1 MTSQETAPQGG
12 GASVQHGRHP
22 GLALTV
28 IAAAQLMIVLDA
40 TIVNIALPQMQRDL
54 EFSPTGLS
62 WVLNAYTLT
71 FGGLL
76 LLGGRAGDI
85 LGRRRVFITGIVLF
99 AIASFLGG
107 LSQEPWQLLA
117 ARALQGVGGA
127 IASPTGLALLTTN
140 FEEGPERNRAFGVF
154 AAVSSAGAAV
164 GLLAGGMLTQW
175 LSWRWTLFVN
185 VPIAIVVAVLAPLY
199 IRESE
204 RHPGRFDLAGALT
217 STVGMVALVYGFI
230 SAVDRGW
237 SDPITVG
244 SFTLSA
250 LLLAMFL
257 LIERNSQQP
266 ITPLHLFRN
275 RNRSGSYVVMLLFAA
290 AMFGMFFFLTQ
301 YVQNVLGYSPLKAGI
316 AFLPVTV
323 AIAATAGFAAKMLP
337 KYGPK
342 LFMVLGGV
350 LAAIGLI
357 WLAQINAD
365 SSYVEGLLLPIVI
378 FGLGMGFVFMP
389 VTVLALS
396 GVANRESGA
405 ASGLLNVMQMVG
417 GSIGLAVLTTVFGT
431 ALRNETEKELPA
443 ILANSTPEQIAQFQQ
458 TKIAPPPFYDLI
470 LAHGI
475 ARAFQFAALL
485 AVAALLVTIF
495 AIKAKPSDVDVSAIQ
510 GAGVAE

>member
-1 MTSQETAPQGG
+1 MTTQETAPRGG
-12 GASVQHGRHP
+12 GAAVQHGRHP

-40 TIVNIALPQMQRDL
+40 TIVNIALPQMQREL
-54 EFSPTGLS
+54 EFTPTGLS

-76 LLGGRAGDI
+76 LLGARTGDI
-85 LGRRRVFITGIVLF
+85 LGRRRMFITGILVFGL
-99 AIASFLGG
+99 ASLLGG
-107 LSQEPWQLLA
+107 LAQSSEWLLA
-117 ARALQGVGGA
+117 ARALQGIGGA
-127 IASPTGLALLTTN
+127 IASPTALALITTN
-140 FEEGPERNRAFGVF
+140 FDEGPPRNRAFGVF

-164 GLLAGGMLTQW
+164 GLLLGGILTEWAG
-175 LSWRWTLFVN
+175 WRWTLFVN
-185 VPIAIVVAVLAPLY
+185 VPIALVVAMLAPLY

-230 SAVDRGW
+230 SAADRGW
-237 SDPITVG
+237 SDSITLT
-244 SFTLSA
+244 SFGIA
-250 LLLAMFL
+250 VVLLASFL

-301 YVQNVLGYSPLKAGI
+301 FVQNVLDYSPLKAGF
-316 AFLPVTV
+316 AFLPITV
-323 AIAATAGFAAKMLP
+323 AIAVSAGTAAKMLP

-342 LFMVLGGV
+342 LFMVIGGV

-357 WLAQINAD
+357 WNAQISET
-365 SSYVEGLLLPIVI
+365 SSYVTGILLPMVI
-378 FGLGMGFVFMP
+378 FGFGMGFVFMP

-396 GVANRESGA
+396 GVENRESGA

-431 ALRNETEKELPA
+431 ALRSESEKQVDA
-443 ILANSTPEQIAQFQQ
+443 FRASATPEQLAQFQQ
-458 TKIAPPPFYDLI
+458 THQLPDVYADHI

-475 ARAFQFAALL
+475 SQAFQLAALL

-495 AIKAKPSDVDVSAIQ
+495 AIKAKRSDVDTSVTQ

>member
-1 MTSQETAPQGG
+1 
-12 GASVQHGRHP
+12 
-22 GLALTV
+22 
-28 IAAAQLMIVLDA
+28 MIVLDA
-40 TIVNIALPQMQRDL
+40 TIVNIALPQMQRELD
-54 EFSPTGLS
+54 FSATGLS

-76 LLGGRAGDI
+76 LLGARTGDI
-85 LGRRRVFITGIVLF
+85 LGRRRMFIIGILVFGL
-99 AIASFLGG
+99 ASLLGG
-107 LSQEPWQLLA
+107 MAQSSEWLLA

-127 IASPTGLALLTTN
+127 IASPTALALITTN
-140 FEEGPERNRAFGVF
+140 FEEGPPRNRAFGVF

-164 GLLAGGMLTQW
+164 GLMLGGILTEWAG
-175 LSWRWTLFVN
+175 WRWTLFVN
-185 VPIAIVVAVLAPLY
+185 VPIALVVALLAPLY

-204 RHPGRFDLAGALT
+204 RHPGRFDFAGALT

-230 SAVDRGW
+230 SAADRGW
-237 SDPITVG
+237 SDSITVA
-244 SFTLSA
+244 SFGLA
-250 LLLAMFL
+250 VVLLATFV

-301 YVQNVLGYSPLKAGI
+301 FVQNVLDYSPLKAGF
-316 AFLPVTV
+316 AFLPITV
-323 AIAATAGFAAKMLP
+323 AIAASAGTAAKLLP

-342 LFMVLGGV
+342 LFMVIGGV

-357 WLAQINAD
+357 WNAQISET
-365 SSYVEGLLLPIVI
+365 SSYVTGILLPMVI

-396 GVANRESGA
+396 GVQNQESGA

-431 ALRNETEKELPA
+431 ALRNELTNQLPA
-443 ILANSTPEQIAQFQQ
+443 IQANSTPEQLAQFGQ
-458 TKIAPPPFYDLI
+458 THIPPPPFDDLI

-475 ARAFQFAALL
+475 SRAFQLAAVLALL
-485 AVAALLVTIF
+485 ALIVTVF
-495 AIKAKPSDVDVSAIQ
+495 AIRAKPSDVDVSALP
-510 GAGVAE
+510 GAGTA